1 MKKLNQK
8 NVLSA
13 SVSMMMTL
21 AICHSVSVQASD
33 IEIYKTGF
41 TPNPVV
47 MFALDNSGS
56 MSVNGRRSAFDL
68 KDSMQAVLLGEG
80 SIQPAR
86 NIRAGLSTFES
97 PPWYPIKNGS
107 TVLYKTTVHPATNE
121 VESDK
126 TIKVPRRDA
135 GYIAS
140 PAQMLDDRIIY
151 PTTRQ
156 DLFPSNGDVIFK
168 DGSKQPVKTNND
180 VTIDNDTKK
189 VYVRFQV
196 DVPRGATIN
205 AAYLE
210 LRSSQNYTGTKLKL
224 RVAQHNDLYSEN
236 PQITNLQTFASGA
249 TSKAVVSGVNND
261 YLTKIFNNATT
272 QRSIDVYK
280 NNYRND
286 NLGNPMNVYAMNV
299 QSEVASL
306 ITTNTNWC
314 GMGDII
320 FEVSR
325 DSNNITFN
333 ADREDRV
340 NPKLY
345 IDWTLND
352 NVVRNNNCMFTDT
365 KRSRTQKITNLGD
378 VGAAGSMTA
387 RQSMNLQV
395 QRLLTDTA
403 TPSNALYAETV
414 AYMLGNSTKP
424 LTNSNPANTSIDFAL
439 SGLTTDADSS
449 IKYISPIKSVRDY
462 LANTTNANYVSAY
475 TKEQQCGQHGIY
487 FLTDGDA
494 EFNVRGATN
503 TNDKL
508 FASSMGWSSISCNS
522 FDTCAQTM
530 ARGLL
535 KASGYTANNRSLKI
549 KTSTVG
555 FNYTGASLSSWATA
569 GGGQYT
575 AVNSSGSG
583 GAKQGIVNSI
593 SAFLDDIF
601 DTNIPEQAVTGS
613 PTLPQDALNPLRIQP
628 YGYYAEFTPKPQD
641 STQLWAGNLNKY
653 HVVSGELYNITK
665 NLRLINTDGSLNS
678 NAHGIWTDG
687 MKGQLPLGFSTN
699 AKNEKVADRTI
710 YTNRQITGTAA
721 PFVASEA
728 NSLKKVNVESLFGTG
743 TTATFANDPDKNYW
757 LNLLGYNVEAA
768 ETDVTL
774 ESLAAKPELR
784 QVGAIMHST
793 PILLTQ
799 RGKITYS
806 SGTIDTTDRDDYLLF
821 GSTQGLLHVVDAGTG
836 VEKFAFA
843 PHEMMQNQKA
853 AFLSETSSTLG
864 SANLFY
870 GVDAPWTAHTQYVS
884 KANGEL
890 TVNSSDRTS
899 DGSTNTDLTLKGLQW
914 VYGGLRMGGRSYYAL
929 DLSNLD
935 NPSLKFHINPDAAVT
950 STGAA
955 DTSNALSY
963 MGQSWSKPT
972 LAYVKFGGTKKLV
985 MFVGGGYDAKGAT
998 TACNATGDTT
1008 AKNIGYEC
1016 ATYDQNTTIGSGAG
1030 VYMFSAGGV
1039 DQGKL
1044 LWWASANATAAKG
1057 AEAFTN
1063 ASASAINMK
1072 YSVVSQIN
1080 AIDRDND
1087 GLVDNLYFG
1096 DLGGQAFR
1104 VDINNAAT
1112 GTDESAKKDNF
1123 VKRVVRL
1130 YNGHESGG
1138 LSPRFYEMPSF
1149 SVHEGEDG
1157 IFGVVALSSG
1167 NRSSPMASATNSA
1180 NDAVY
1185 VIYDNDVAR
1194 TDLYDTI
1201 TLRTPISADTGD
1213 TLALMALASGVAQKT
1228 DETYNRGWKY
1238 QYSTTAGRYKGMN
1251 EIFAVDGM
1259 LYVNVYDRDGTGIG
1273 STCTGGVNG
1282 DSYVYQFC
1290 LPTGKCPNNFYASGQ
1305 TEPNR
1310 VKIGVGILG
1319 TGLGQGSGN
1328 TDLQR
1333 LTVSRTLDCTSAA
1346 NKNKPEC
1353 QQFTTT
1359 AKLRQLRWYETR

>member
-1 MKKLNQK
+1 MKKINQR
-8 NVLSA
+8 NMLSV

-21 AICHSVSVQASD
+21 AVCQSVATQASD

-56 MSVNGRRSAFDL
+56 MSVNGRRRAFDL

-80 SIQPAR
+80 SIRPAR

-97 PPWYPIKNGS
+97 PPWYPIKNG
-107 TVLYKTTVHPATNE
+107 TTELYKTTVHPATAE
-121 VESDK
+121 VDSDT

-140 PAQMLDDRIIY
+140 PAQMLDDRIVY
-151 PTTRQ
+151 PSTRK

-168 DGSKQPVKTNND
+168 DGNNQPVKTNGD
-180 VTIDNDTKK
+180 VSIDNDTKK
-189 VYVRFQV
+189 VYIRFQV

-210 LRSSQNYTGTKLKL
+210 LRNSTDYGSNKLKV
-224 RVAQHNDLYSEN
+224 RVAKHNDLYAVN
-236 PQITNLQTFASGA
+236 PQITSLQTFVSGA
-249 TSKAVVSGVNND
+249 TSKAIASSVNND
-261 YLTKIFNNATT
+261 YLNKIFTNATT
-272 QRSIDVYK
+272 QRAIDIYRNSYK
-280 NNYRND
+280 ND
-286 NLGNPMNVYAMNV
+286 NIGNPMYVYSMSV
-299 QSEVASL
+299 KSEMENL
-306 ITTNTNWC
+306 IRDNTNWC

-320 FEVSR
+320 FELSR
-325 DSNNITFN
+325 DNSKNYKFY
-333 ADREDRV
+333 ADQEDRV

-345 IDWTLND
+345 IDWTLSD
-352 NVVRNNNCMFTDT
+352 NAIRNNNCMFTDT
-365 KRSRTQKITNLGD
+365 KRSSAQKITNLGD
-378 VGAAGSMTA
+378 VGIAGSMIA

-439 SGLTTDADSS
+439 SGLTTSAGSD
-449 IKYISPIKSVRDY
+449 IKYISPIKSVSDY
-462 LANTTNANYVSAY
+462 LANSTNTNNAAAY
-475 TKEQQCGQHGIY
+475 LKEQQCGQHGIY

-494 EFNVRGATN
+494 EFNMRGATN

-508 FASSMGWSSISCNS
+508 FASSMGWSSISCNN

-555 FNYTGASLSSWATA
+555 FDYTGASLSNWATA
-569 GGGQYT
+569 GGGRYT
-575 AVNSSGSG
+575 AVNLSGSNS
-583 GAKQGIVNSI
+583 AKQGIVDSI

-601 DTNIPEQAVTGS
+601 NTDIPELVVTGS
-613 PTLPQDALNPLRIQP
+613 PTLPKDSLNPLRIQP
-628 YGYYAEFTPKPQD
+628 YGYYAEFTPRPQD
-641 STQLWAGNLNKY
+641 LTQLWIGNLNKY
-653 HVVSGELYNITK
+653 HVVSGELYNIAKST
-665 NLRLINTDGSLNS
+665 RLINTDGSLNV
-678 NAHGIWTDG
+678 NAHGIWTNG
-687 MKGQLPLGFSTN
+687 MRGQLPLGVSTN
-699 AKNEKVADRTI
+699 AKSETVANRTI
-710 YTNRQITGTAA
+710 YTNREITGTAA
-721 PFVASEA
+721 PFGVSEL

-743 TTATFANDPDKNYW
+743 ATALFANDPDKNYW
-757 LNLLGYNVEAA
+757 LNLLGYNVGAT
-768 ETDVTL
+768 ETDIT
-774 ESLAAKPELR
+774 SNNLATKPELR
-784 QVGAIMHST
+784 QVGAVMHST

-799 RGKITYS
+799 RGKITVNS
-806 SGTIDTTDRDDYLLF
+806 AGTLDTTNRDDYLLF
-821 GSTQGLLHVVDAGTG
+821 GSTQGLLHVVDVGTG

-843 PHEMMQNQKA
+843 PHEMMENQKA
-853 AFLSETSSTLG
+853 AFLSGTSSTLG

-870 GVDAPWTAHTQYVS
+870 GVDAPWTAYTQYVS
-884 KANGEL
+884 KADGEL

-899 DGSTNTDLTLKGLQW
+899 DGSTNTDLSLKGLQW

-929 DLSNLD
+929 DLSD
-935 NPSLKFHINPDAAVT
+935 MEKPSLKFHINPNAAVT
-950 STGAA
+950 TTGAA
-955 DTSNALSY
+955 DTTNALSY

-972 LAYVKFGGTKKLV
+972 IAYVKFGGTKKLV
-985 MFVGGGYDAKGAT
+985 MFVGGGYD
-998 TACNATGDTT
+998 
-1008 AKNIGYEC
+1008 IGYENT
-1016 ATYDQNTTIGSGAG
+1016 TYDQSTTTGGGAG
-1030 VYMFSAGGV
+1030 VYMFSAGGD
-1039 DQGKL
+1039 DQGNL
-1044 LWWASANATAAKG
+1044 LWWTSANATAAKG
-1057 AEAFTN
+1057 AEAYTD

-1104 VDINNAAT
+1104 VDINNAAI
-1112 GTDESAKKDNF
+1112 GDDASAKKGNF

-1130 YNGHESGG
+1130 YNGHVSGG

-1149 SVHEGEDG
+1149 SVHEGVDG
-1157 IFGVVALSSG
+1157 IFGTVALSSG
-1167 NRSSPMASATNSA
+1167 NRSSPMATATNSA

-1194 TDLYDTI
+1194 TDLYSDI
-1201 TLRTPISADTGD
+1201 TLRIPTSVDAGDALDT
-1213 TLALMALASGVAQKT
+1213 MILASGVAQKT
-1228 DETYNRGWKY
+1228 NATYNRGWKY
-1238 QYSTTAGRYKGMN
+1238 QYATTAGRYKGMN

-1290 LPTGKCPNNFYASGQ
+1290 LPTGKCANNFYATGQ
-1305 TEPNR
+1305 TTPNR
-1310 VKIGVGILG
+1310 VKIGGGILG

-1328 TDLQR
+1328 SDLQR
-1333 LTVSRTLDCTSAA
+1333 LTVNRPTTQDCTTTE

-1353 QQFTTT
+1353 QQFNTT

>member
-1 MKKLNQK
+1 MKKINQR
-8 NVLSA
+8 NMLSA

-86 NIRAGLSTFES
+86 NIKAGLSTFES

-107 TVLYKTTVHPATNE
+107 IELYKTTVHPATAE
-121 VESDK
+121 VDSDT
-126 TIKVPRRDA
+126 TIRVPRRDA

-140 PAQMLDDRIIY
+140 PAQMLDDRIVY
-151 PTTRQ
+151 PFTRK

-168 DGSKQPVKTNND
+168 EGNNQPVKTNGE
-180 VTIDNDTKK
+180 VTIDADNKK
-189 VYVRFQV
+189 VYIRFQV

-205 AAYLE
+205 SAYLE
-210 LRSSQNYTGTKLKL
+210 LRNSTDYGSNKLKV
-224 RVAQHNDLYSEN
+224 RVAKHNDLYAAN
-236 PQITNLQTFASGA
+236 PQITSLQTFAPGA
-249 TSKAVVSGVNND
+249 TSKAVVSSVSND
-261 YLTKIFNNATT
+261 YLTKIFTNATT
-272 QRSIDVYK
+272 QRAIDIYK
-280 NNYRND
+280 NSYKND
-286 NLGNPMNVYAMNV
+286 NIGNPMYVYSMSV
-299 QSEVASL
+299 KSEMENL
-306 ITTNTNWC
+306 IRDNTNWC

-320 FEVSR
+320 FELSR
-325 DSNNITFN
+325 DNSKNYKFY
-333 ADREDRV
+333 ADREDRM
-340 NPKLY
+340 NPHLY
-345 IDWTLND
+345 IDWTLSD
-352 NVVRNNNCMFTDT
+352 NTIRNNNCMFTDT
-365 KRSRTQKITNLGD
+365 KRSMAQRITNLGD
-378 VGAAGSMTA
+378 VGAVGTMLA

-424 LTNSNPANTSIDFAL
+424 LTNSSPANTSIDAAL
-439 SGLTTDADSS
+439 SGLTTGFNST
-449 IKYISPIKSVRDY
+449 IKYISPIKSVSDY
-462 LANTTNANYVSAY
+462 LANSTNINNAAAY
-475 TKEQQCGQHGIY
+475 LKEQQCGQHGIY
-487 FLTDGDA
+487 FLTDGEA

-503 TNDKL
+503 TNDNL

-555 FNYTGASLSSWATA
+555 FNYSGSSLSSWAAA

-601 DTNIPEQAVTGS
+601 NTDIPEQVVTGS
-613 PTLPQDALNPLRIQP
+613 PTLPQDSLNPLRVQP
-628 YGYYAEFTPKPQD
+628 YGYYAAFTPRPQD
-641 STQLWAGNLNKY
+641 SSQLWAGNLNKY
-653 HVVSGELYNITK
+653 HVVSGELYNIAK
-665 NLRLINTDGSLNS
+665 NTRLINTDGSLNT
-678 NAHGIWTDG
+678 NAHGIWTNG
-687 MKGQLPLGFSTN
+687 MRGQLPLGLSTN
-699 AKNEKVADRTI
+699 AKSETVANRTI

-721 PFVASEA
+721 PFGVSEL

-743 TTATFANDPDKNYW
+743 TTALFANDPDKNYW
-757 LNLLGYNVEAA
+757 LNLLGYNVGAT
-768 ETDVTL
+768 ETDITL
-774 ESLAAKPELR
+774 ESLATNPELR
-784 QVGAIMHST
+784 QVGAVMHST

-799 RGKITYS
+799 SGEITVS
-806 SGTIDTTDRDDYLLF
+806 STGVLDTTNRDDYLLF
-821 GSTQGLLHVVDAGTG
+821 GSTQGLLHVVDADTG

-853 AFLSETSSTLG
+853 AFLSETSSTQG
-864 SANLFY
+864 SSNLFY
-870 GVDAPWTAHTQYVS
+870 GIDAPWTAYTQYVS
-884 KANGEL
+884 KADGTL
-890 TVNSSDRTS
+890 TVKSSDRTS
-899 DGSTNTDLTLKGLQW
+899 DGSTNTDLALKGLQW

-929 DLSNLD
+929 DLSDLD
-935 NPSLKFHINPDAAVT
+935 KPSLKFHINPDAAVT
-950 STGAA
+950 ATGAA
-955 DTSNALSY
+955 DTNNALSY

-972 LAYVKFGGTKKLV
+972 IAYVKFGGVKKLV
-985 MFVGGGYDAKGAT
+985 MFVGGGYDS
-998 TACNATGDTT
+998 
-1008 AKNIGYEC
+1008 GYES
-1016 ATYDQNTTIGSGAG
+1016 TNYNQSTTTGSGAG
-1030 VYMFSAGGV
+1030 VYMFDANTGN
-1039 DQGKL
+1039 L
-1044 LWWASANATAAKG
+1044 LWWSSANATAAKG
-1057 AEAFTN
+1057 AEAYTD

-1087 GLVDNLYFG
+1087 GLIDNLYFG

-1112 GTDESAKKDNF
+1112 GIDVSAKKGNF

-1130 YNGHESGG
+1130 YNAHVSGG

-1149 SVHEGEDG
+1149 SVHEGVDG
-1157 IFGVVALSSG
+1157 IFGAVALSSG
-1167 NRSSPMASATNSA
+1167 NRSSPLASETNSA

-1194 TDLYDTI
+1194 NDLYSDI
-1201 TLRTPISADTGD
+1201 TLRTPTSADAGD
-1213 TLALMALASGVAQKT
+1213 ALDTMILASGVAQKT
-1228 DETYNRGWKY
+1228 EATYNRGWKY
-1238 QYSTTAGRYKGMN
+1238 QYATTPGRYKGMN
-1251 EIFAVDGM
+1251 EIFAVDGI

-1290 LPTGKCPNNFYASGQ
+1290 LPTGKCTDNFYATGQ
-1305 TEPNR
+1305 TAPNR
-1310 VKIGVGILG
+1310 VKIGGGILG
-1319 TGLGQGSGN
+1319 TGLGQGGGN
-1328 TDLQR
+1328 SDLQR
-1333 LTVSRTLDCTSAA
+1333 LTVNRPTTQDCTTTA

-1353 QQFTTT
+1353 QQFNTTV
-1359 AKLRQLRWYETR
+1359 KLRQLRWYESR